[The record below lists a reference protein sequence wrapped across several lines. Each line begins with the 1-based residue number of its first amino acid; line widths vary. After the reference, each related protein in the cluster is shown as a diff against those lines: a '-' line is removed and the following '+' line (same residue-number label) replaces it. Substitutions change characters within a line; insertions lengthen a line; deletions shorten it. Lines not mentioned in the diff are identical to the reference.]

1 MCVRRVIEVCD
12 LAVGLAG
19 VKGGMEEW
27 GRGMD
32 VWRALLLY
40 VGRLIASMH
49 AYMYGNVWHFVVKR
63 NTSDCVCGWEHI
75 LLL

>member
-1 MCVRRVIEVCD
+1 
-12 LAVGLAG
+12 
-19 VKGGMEEW
+19 
-27 GRGMD
+27 MD